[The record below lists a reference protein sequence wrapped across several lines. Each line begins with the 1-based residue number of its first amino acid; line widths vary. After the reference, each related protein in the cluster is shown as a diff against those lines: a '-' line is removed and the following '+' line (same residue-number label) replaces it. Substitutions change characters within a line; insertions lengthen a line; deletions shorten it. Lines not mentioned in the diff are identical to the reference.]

1 MQRRFSEGL
10 SVMRIEKN
18 FTADRIGAARNRIGR
33 LIACCRVG
41 SVFQASLILLIVV
54 GFVGV
59 AHVEPADTAKG
70 AARFLQAR
78 GVVRPAQQARIT
90 ADLIAP
96 LAKAGFREGQKFRKG
111 DLLLAFDCRRQLA
124 ELASAMAQQREMAVV
139 YESAAFLEKRKAGSR
154 QDMEMSRARSEKAA
168 AEVEAIRARTEQCNV
183 VAPYDGHV
191 VELGIQAHELPVAG
205 KSLLFIVSTG
215 DPEVE
220 LIVPS
225 LWLSWLQVGVEFKFA
240 VDETQNT
247 YVGKIARLGASVDAV
262 SQTVKVY
269 GKFAMPPAD
278 ILPGMSGTI
287 QFPRLQS

>member
-1 MQRRFSEGL
+1 MDVFKNLMTSRYGPARRRTGGFIL
-10 SVMRIEKN
+10 HR
-18 FTADRIGAARNRIGR
+18 
-33 LIACCRVG
+33 RV
-41 SVFQASLILLIVV
+41 SRAFQALIIVLAV
-54 GFVGV
+54 FCYAGT
-59 AHVEPADTAKG
+59 AHVEPADSVKG
-70 AARFLQAR
+70 GSRFLQAR

-90 ADLIAP
+90 ADLVAP
-96 LAKAGFREGQKFRKG
+96 LSKVGFREGQKFRKG
-111 DLLLAFDCRRQLA
+111 DLLLAFDCRRQMA
-124 ELASAMAQQREMAVV
+124 ELASALAQQRESTVV
-139 YESAAFLEKRKAGSR
+139 YESAAYLEKRKAGSR

-168 AEVEAIRARTEQCNV
+168 AEVEAIRARTEQCSV
-183 VAPYDGHV
+183 TAPYDGHV

-225 LWLSWLQVGVEFKFA
+225 LWLSWLQVGVEFKFS

-247 YVGKIARLGASVDAV
+247 YAGKIARLGASVDAV

-269 GKFAMPPAD
+269 GKFMTPPAD